1 VSAAPDSPDVE
12 AALQRVLSK
21 EQARSASWGNR
32 ARVYGIGGWLLLA
45 LIGGGL
51 FGEPQQRAQ
60 IPYLAVYFTLATLL
74 MWARGRWEGV
84 RYYSFLAVALLDVPM
99 VYLLHQSFAGALSL
113 YKSVAGLGIGVL
125 TAAVN
130 MSQLTLRRRIVVV
143 ATVAATIAAVAL
155 LHGAGM
161 PLLWCVGGAFL
172 LICSG
177 VIAAFNIRRLT
188 ELMRAVAR
196 EQAVRARLGR
206 YFSPQVAA
214 RIGELGAATNVEREV
229 SILFADL
236 RDFTAIADKLPGA
249 QVVALLNEFLS
260 LMVEVIFQHGGTLDK
275 FIGDGILAYFGAPL
289 EQPDHAARA
298 IRCGLG
304 MLEAL
309 GKLNEARRGR
319 GEPPL
324 EMGIGIHTGRAVVGD
339 IGPAERREYTLVGD
353 AVNVASRIEG
363 LTKEHKTRILVSEET
378 RHQAESGFAWRP
390 AEPLPVR
397 GKPTPIATFIPAA
410 LALLVM
416 LGGGAARGNALDTFG
431 FTPRATGMAGAMAA
445 EARGV
450 TAAHHN
456 PAGIA
461 LSDDVEAQLGY
472 GGAVMGLTLNGSDA
486 KVTSPHGV
494 SIGLALPLHIKK
506 AVLAFGLAL
515 YMPDQFVVRIQ
526 LQPAGEP
533 QFALVDNNL
542 DHIVVTPA
550 FSLRPV
556 KWLSLGLGATIL
568 SDAAGN
574 GVTFDFGLVDG
585 GLAGRG
591 KLDVSLPTRAAP
603 VAGLWFMPAR
613 WLRLGAAY
621 RGEVDLGVKLDILTN
636 VDIAGVITG
645 DALISLRAL
654 NLYTPH
660 KVALGAAVDV
670 SPDVTVSAEV
680 DWVGW
685 SYFKGAVPDLKVQVQ
700 LAITPP
706 LVEVLFPQPHFNDQ
720 WVPRVGAELR
730 RHLSTHLDLAARV
743 GYAYEQTP
751 VPRQTGLTS
760 FADNDRHIVSFG
772 AGLTLHD
779 WLRVLVKPL
788 HLDVALQLH
797 DLVPRT
803 TLKSTPFLGSGFSSG
818 GYMLYL
824 SAMLG
829 AQF

>member
-1 VSAAPDSPDVE
+1 VSASSESPDVE
-12 AALQRVLSK
+12 AALERVLGK

-32 ARVYGIGGWLLLA
+32 IRVFGIGGWLLLV
-45 LIGGGL
+45 LISGGL
-51 FGEPQQRAQ
+51 LGEPQQRAQ
-60 IPYLAVYFTLATLL
+60 IPYLAVYFALATLL
-74 MWARGRWEGV
+74 WWARERSQSV
-84 RYYSFLAVALLDVPM
+84 KLYSFLAVALLDVPM
-99 VYLLHQSFAGALSL
+99 VYLLHRNILGLSALSP
-113 YKSVAGLGIGVL
+113 SVPGLGIGVL

-130 MSQLTLRRRIVVV
+130 LSQLTLRRRIVWVS
-143 ATVAATIAAVAL
+143 TAAASLAAWFL
-155 LHGAGM
+155 LDAAGM
-161 PLLWCVGGAFL
+161 PVAWRVGGAFL
-172 LICSG
+172 LVCSG
-177 VIAAFNIRRLT
+177 VVSAFNIRRLA
-188 ELMRAVAR
+188 ELMRAVAV

-214 RIGELGAATNVEREV
+214 RIGELGAATGIEREV

-236 RDFTAIADKLPGA
+236 RDFTGIADKLEGPK
-249 QVVALLNEFLS
+249 VVALLNEFLS

-304 MLEAL
+304 MLDAL
-309 GKLNEARRGR
+309 GKLNDTRLSR

-378 RHQAESGFAWRP
+378 RHQAEGGFAWRP
-390 AEPLPVR
+390 AEPLAVR
-397 GKPTPIATFIPAA
+397 GKPAPIATFIPAA
-410 LALLVM
+410 LAALLFFCGV
-416 LGGGAARGNALDTFG
+416 ARGNALDTFG

-472 GGAVMGLTLNGSDA
+472 GGAVMSLTINGSDA

-494 SIGLALPLHIKK
+494 SIGLALPLHIRR

-526 LQPAGEP
+526 LSPAAEP
-533 QFALVDNNL
+533 QFALLDNNL

-550 FSLRPV
+550 LSLRPV

-568 SDAAGN
+568 ADAAGN

-603 VAGLWFMPAR
+603 VAGIWLQPMR
-613 WLRLGAAY
+613 WLRFGAAY

-660 KVALGAAVDV
+660 KVALGAAIDV
-670 SPDVTVSAEV
+670 SNDVTVSAEV

-706 LVEVLFPQPHFNDQ
+706 LVEVLFPQPHFDDQ

-730 RHLSTHLDLAARV
+730 RHLTTHLDLAARV
-743 GYAYEQTP
+743 GYAYEPTP

-779 WLRVLVKPL
+779 WLRVLPKPL
-788 HLDVALQLH
+788 HLDLALQLH

-803 TLKSTPFLGSGFSSG
+803 TLKAAPFLGGGFSSG
-818 GYMLYL
+818 GTMLYL